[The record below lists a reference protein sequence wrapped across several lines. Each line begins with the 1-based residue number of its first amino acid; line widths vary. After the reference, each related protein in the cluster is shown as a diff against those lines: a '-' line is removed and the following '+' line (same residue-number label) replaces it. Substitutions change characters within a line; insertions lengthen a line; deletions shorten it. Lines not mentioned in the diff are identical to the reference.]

1 MKIITSIL
9 PIMAILLSLTF
20 GSVGHATGKGITVL
34 NDREMA
40 AVKGGFCILEQCE
53 DAPGTATCQPYP
65 VDEETLCKLAVC
77 LFEHVIIGN
86 LDQIGCIGWAPST
99 CTESTTYRQ
108 CVMAFK
114 LSTCSSGSTTPCGKH
129 VSADCIPSIPDRGC
143 LCHIL
148 PPDRDCDWTNCT
160 P

>member
-1 MKIITSIL
+1 MNIVT
-9 PIMAILLSLTF
+9 PILLTIAIMLSLAF
-20 GSVGHATGKGITVL
+20 GSVGHAAGKGITVL

-40 AVKGGFCILEQCE
+40 GVRGGFCILETCE
-53 DAPGTATCQPYP
+53 AAPGTANCQPYAN
-65 VDEETLCKLAVC
+65 DEATLCNLAIC
-77 LFEHVIIGN
+77 LFEHMVIGN
-86 LDQIGCIGWAPST
+86 LDEIGCIGWAPDT

-108 CVMAFK
+108 CVLAFK
-114 LSTCSSGSTTPCGKH
+114 ASTCSYGTTTPCGKH

-148 PPDRDCDWTNCT
+148 PPDRNCDWTNCT